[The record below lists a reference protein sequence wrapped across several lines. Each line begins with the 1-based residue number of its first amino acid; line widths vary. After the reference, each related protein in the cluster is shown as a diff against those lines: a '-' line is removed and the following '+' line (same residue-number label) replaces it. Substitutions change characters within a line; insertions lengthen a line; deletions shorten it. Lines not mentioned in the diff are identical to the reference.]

1 MQPLLNQ
8 LVFFAFFQSIFLL
21 LIFGLSS
28 KYRRRINGYFIVFVA
43 VLLIGLSGRIL
54 LIGGWFGSSS
64 KLITLSEFATL
75 LFGVTIYLF
84 TRSTLLKR
92 QFDYRDLLH
101 YVPALIYN
109 LIMIFGYLLLPREV
123 LLARIESGAFLQF
136 VTFFVGFGLFFN
148 FLYWGLSIRIF
159 LRVRQELN
167 NEASYAVTSRFFL
180 VFLLAVGICL
190 LIWLGVYLVAV
201 IGNTFISRPV
211 TQTIWLGISLL
222 ILLLA
227 YYGFREPDLYQV
239 APEATTNFG
248 KYATSKFST
257 KDLDRLKEELDDIME
272 RQKPY
277 LNQKL
282 LKAELAELMGISN
295 PELARLLNEKIGMN
309 FFQYVNYYRIREFIE
324 LAESERGKQLTFFG
338 LAQEA
343 GFNSKT
349 TFNKSFRQLMGSS
362 PSEYLKKR

>member
-1 MQPLLNQ
+1 MQPFLNQ

-43 VLLIGLSGRIL
+43 VMLIGLSGRIL
-54 LIGGWFGSSS
+54 LLGGWFGGSN
-64 KLITLSEFATL
+64 KLITLSEFAIL
-75 LFGVTIYLF
+75 LFGATIYLF
-84 TRSTLLKR
+84 TRSTLCKKP
-92 QFDYRDLLH
+92 FKYRDLLH
-101 YVPALIYN
+101 YLPALIYN
-109 LIMIFGYLLLPREV
+109 LIIVFGYLLLSREE
-123 LLARIESGAFLQF
+123 LNARYESGALQRF
-136 VTFFVGFGLFFN
+136 VSSLVGFGLFFN
-148 FLYWGLSIRIF
+148 FLYWGLSVRIF
-159 LRVRQELN
+159 ARVRRELN
-167 NEASYAVTSRFFL
+167 NEASYAITTRFFL
-180 VFLLAVGICL
+180 VFLVAVGLCL
-190 LIWLGVYLVAV
+190 LTWLGVYLAAV

-211 TQTIWLGISLL
+211 TQAIWLGISLL

-227 YYGFREPDLYQV
+227 YYGFREPDLYQI
-239 APEATTNFG
+239 ATETESTSG
-248 KYATSKFST
+248 KYASSKFST

-282 LKAELAELMGISN
+282 LKAELAELIGISN

-309 FFQYVNYYRIREFIE
+309 FFQYVNYYRIREFIQ
-324 LAESERGKQLTFFG
+324 LAESERGQQLTFFG

-349 TFNKSFRQLMGSS
+349 TFNKSFRQIMGSS